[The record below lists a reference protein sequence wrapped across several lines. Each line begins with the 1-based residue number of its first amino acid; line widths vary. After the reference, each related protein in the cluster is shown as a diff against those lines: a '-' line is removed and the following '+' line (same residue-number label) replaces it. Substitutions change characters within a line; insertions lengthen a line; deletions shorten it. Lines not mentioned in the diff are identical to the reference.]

1 MTTEIIA
8 SPEVSEKGGLPNA
21 TQRRLAVLAII
32 FVAIDLR
39 PAIVSIGP
47 ILPSIRKEFGLSHAT
62 ASLLTAIPDLLM
74 GSLALP
80 TSWLARRFG
89 RDRVFLI
96 SLALLCISTAARAFS
111 PNTTLLLT
119 STAGAGM
126 GIAVAGSLIAGFIK
140 ANFPSKA
147 AFVIGIY
154 ATFLSVGSTISA
166 AITGP
171 LSDTAPGG
179 WRFAT
184 GVWSALGVLAIAAW
198 AIATTPGSR
207 RNALLAPLPPARRVT
222 LPVRNKTAWFV
233 AIFFAFNNFLF
244 YAILAWLAPM
254 FREYGASQTKAG
266 LILACFTIAF
276 LCGNPVFGSLSKSQ
290 DRRRWL
296 AASAILSSAGLIA
309 LAIVPNLAPFIW
321 IAVSAFGLGGAFT
334 LGMTLPLD
342 NTHSVEQANVWNAF
356 VMTVGYLFAAGGP
369 LMVGV
374 TRDLTG
380 SFRLPV
386 WLLVVASVAMLTLT
400 PLLQPSCDEL

>member
-8 SPEVSEKGGLPNA
+8 SPEVSEKRGLPNA
-21 TQRRLAVLAII
+21 MQRRLAILAIV

-47 ILPSIRKEFGLSHAT
+47 ILPSIRQEFGLSHGT
-62 ASLLTAIPDLLM
+62 ASLLTTIPDLLM

-111 PNTTLLLT
+111 PNTTFLLT
-119 STAGAGM
+119 ATAGAGM
-126 GIAVAGSLIAGFIK
+126 GIAVAGSLIAGCLSKQLFQG
-140 ANFPSKA
+140 KA
-147 AFVIGIY
+147 AFFIGIY

-166 AITGP
+166 ATTGP
-171 LSDTAPGG
+171 LADTAPGG

-198 AIATTPGSR
+198 AIATTPRSR
-207 RNALLAPLPPARRVT
+207 RNALLAPLPPARRVA
-222 LPVRNKTAWFV
+222 LPLRNKTAWFV

-254 FREYGASQTKAG
+254 FRECGASQTKAG

-309 LAIVPNLAPFIW
+309 LAIVPKPRS
-321 IAVSAFGLGGAFT
+321 VY
-334 LGMTLPLD
+334 LD
-342 NTHSVEQANVWNAF
+342 C
-356 VMTVGYLFAAGGP
+356 
-369 LMVGV
+369 
-374 TRDLTG
+374 R
-380 SFRLPV
+380 FRLRFGRRLYARHDTALGQHP
-386 WLLVVASVAMLTLT
+386 
-400 PLLQPSCDEL
+400 